1 LAGLAGSNV
10 IYGAGMLECGM
21 TVDYGQLLLD
31 SDMLQ
36 MVLFLLR
43 GEEVTEENL
52 DLEEIHEV
60 GPHGNYMMSK
70 LTRKFM
76 RAQSRPKFFDRMNME
91 AWRKIGSPDCYQ
103 VALAKAKDLLV
114 NHKVEPL
121 PDKTTDDIRRFIV
134 EAEKELGVV
143 SKNPDFDPTRGSLS

>member
-1 LAGLAGSNV
+1 
-10 IYGAGMLECGM
+10 MLECGM

-43 GEEVTEENL
+43 GEEVNEETL
-52 DLEEIHEV
+52 DLEEIHDI

-70 LTRKFM
+70 LTRKYM

-91 AWRKIGSPDCYQ
+91 AWKKIGSPDAYQ
-103 VALAKAKDLLV
+103 VALNKAKELLV

-121 PDKTTDDIRRFIV
+121 TASVADDIRRFIV
-134 EAEKELGVV
+134 EAEKELGVPI
-143 SKNPDFDPTRGSLS
+143 KTPDFDPTKGSLS

>member
-1 LAGLAGSNV
+1 MAGSNV

-52 DLEEIHEV
+52 DLEEIHEI

-103 VALAKAKDLLV
+103 VALTKAKDLLAT
-114 NHKVEPL
+114 HKVEPL
-121 PDKTTDDIRRFIV
+121 SDKVTDDIRRFIV
-134 EAEKELGVV
+134 EAEKELGVP
-143 SKNPDFDPTRGSLS
+143 SKNPDFDPTKGRLAAV

>member
-1 LAGLAGSNV
+1 
-10 IYGAGMLECGM
+10 M

-52 DLEEIHEV
+52 DLEEIHQI

-70 LTRKFM
+70 LTRKLM

-91 AWRKIGSPDCYQ
+91 AWKKLGSPDCYQ
-103 VALAKAKDLLV
+103 VALEKAKDLLV

-121 PDKTTDDIRRFIV
+121 SSSVRDDIRRFII
-134 EAEKELGVV
+134 ESEKELGVP
-143 SKNPDFDPTRGSLS
+143 SKDPDYDPTKGSLS

>member
-1 LAGLAGSNV
+1 
-10 IYGAGMLECGM
+10 
-21 TVDYGQLLLD
+21 
-31 SDMLQ
+31 MLQ

-52 DLEEIHEV
+52 DLEEIHEI

-76 RAQSRPKFFDRMNME
+76 RSQSRPKFFDRMNME
-91 AWRKIGSPDCYQ
+91 AWKKLGSPDSYQ
-103 VALAKAKDLLV
+103 VARAKAKDLLA

-121 PDKTTDDIRRFIV
+121 SEKTADDIRRFIV
-134 EAEKELGVV
+134 EAEKELGVP
-143 SKNPDFDPTRGSLS
+143 SKNPDFDPTRGSLA